1 VQFIQRVFFDNAMDR
16 EISGTDV
23 GIWGIGHYF
32 AGRKF
37 WVIANFYVAIL
48 PDCYIENVERQYP
61 VIWQILPPNRAAH
74 FLNR

>member
-1 VQFIQRVFFDNAMDR
+1 MNR

-48 PDCYIENVERQYP
+48 PDCYVKNVER
-61 VIWQILPPNRAAH
+61 
-74 FLNR
+74 